1 MEQILGKKIGMTQ
14 IFTQKGDCVPVTVIQ
29 VERCIPVER
38 KTLDKQGYDAV
49 VVAYG
54 DRKPKHTN
62 KPLKGYYDK
71 LKIPPAKLLREFRGQ
86 EVADEALGQPHKVD
100 MFGEGDRVDV
110 IGASKGRGFA
120 GVMKR
125 WGFHGKPASRG
136 THESFRGGG
145 SVGMHTY
152 PGRVLKGKK
161 MPGRMGGNVNHIKNL
176 QVVRVDAENNVL
188 LLKGAVPGANG
199 GIIKIEKSKSKAK

>member
-86 EVADEALGQPHKVD
+86 EVADEALGQPLKVD

-125 WGFHGKPASRG
+125 WGFHGKPASTSTR
-136 THESFRGGG
+136 R
-145 SVGMHTY
+145 
-152 PGRVLKGKK
+152 
-161 MPGRMGGNVNHIKNL
+161 
-176 QVVRVDAENNVL
+176 
-188 LLKGAVPGANG
+188 
-199 GIIKIEKSKSKAK
+199 